1 MSTEQGQKQVSMLPR
16 KRVGHPHD
24 LDALLV
30 LLASAESSFINGAII
45 SADDGFA
52 L

>member
-1 MSTEQGQKQVSMLPR
+1 VGQAQ
-16 KRVGHPHD
+16 D
-24 LDALLV
+24 LDGLLV
-30 LLASAESSFINGAII
+30 LLSSAESAFINGAII

>member
-1 MSTEQGQKQVSMLPR
+1 MLPR
-16 KRVGHPHD
+16 KRIGNPQD

-30 LLASAESSFINGAII
+30 LLASAESGFINGSII

-52 L
+52 V